1 MFLQNRPCS
10 VIASRLHHSSTFST
24 TVCHIALLSPGGSHH
39 QIAATDPTAYH
50 LHTDAT
56 LPGQLTDHLTDL
68 IHAMGQTA
76 DERRASLAHT

>member
-1 MFLQNRPCS
+1 M
-10 VIASRLHHSSTFST
+10 
-24 TVCHIALLSPGGSHH
+24 LSPGGSHH